1 MTGRAINNALADAVA
16 AIGTEALPDRFLA
29 ALRAIGGTDLCSAF
43 EVGSDG
49 APRYLF
55 SAGGHPDI
63 PDFAESASLAYARE
77 YWQRDRATQRA
88 LIQPASAVQLVRQ
101 AWNGITDPDYR
112 KTCYERGG
120 IVERLT
126 LYADGARPLFASA
139 YRTRASGHS
148 SPAELEALEGAAPIV
163 MAILGRHV
171 EMTNRQAEARPAM
184 PHELARRFLDCG
196 RALSVREAT
205 VAAALLLGKT
215 QREISAATGIA
226 LSSVITYRRRAYR
239 KLCVSDRRGLA
250 DFLHA
255 LDQRH

>member
-1 MTGRAINNALADAVA
+1 MTQRAINDALAAAVA
-16 AIGTEALPDRFLA
+16 AIGTEALPDRFLGM
-29 ALRAIGGTDLCSAF
+29 LRAMGGTDLCSAF

-88 LIQPASAVQLVRQ
+88 RIQPSGTVQLVRQ

-112 KTCYERGG
+112 KTCYERGDV
-120 IVERLT
+120 VERLT
-126 LYADGARPLFASA
+126 LYAGGERPIFASA

-148 SPAELEALEGAAPIV
+148 SPAEVEELEAMAPLL
-163 MAILGRHV
+163 MAILAKHLEVAQRGAVVHP
-171 EMTNRQAEARPAM
+171 EPL
-184 PHELARRFLDCG
+184 HELARRLLDSG
-196 RALSVREAT
+196 HALSEREAA
-205 VAAALLLGKT
+205 VAAALFLGKT

-250 DFLHA
+250 DFLRA
-255 LDQRH
+255 LDLRH